1 MIFCFTKYNRCVLI
15 YIQTNNLF
23 QGGRKLILDGGTQVN
38 TRKFILQNYS
48 SALPNLFQGVLSI
61 YWGGS
66 RVHTGINEFI
76 YSEINL
82 SPK

>member
-61 YWGGS
+61 Y
-66 RVHTGINEFI
+66 
-76 YSEINL
+76 
-82 SPK
+82 